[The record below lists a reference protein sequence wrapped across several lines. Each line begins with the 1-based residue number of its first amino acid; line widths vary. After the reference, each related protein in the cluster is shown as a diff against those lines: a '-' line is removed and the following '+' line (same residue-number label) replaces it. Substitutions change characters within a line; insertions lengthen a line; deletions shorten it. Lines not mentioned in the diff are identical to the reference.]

1 MQAYVEGVSTRRVDD
16 LVASMGVA
24 GISKSQVA
32 RICGALDEVV
42 GAWRNRPLDAGPYAF
57 VWVDALVVKVREG
70 GRVVNTSALVAT
82 AVNAE
87 GYRELLGLD
96 IGASEDGT
104 GWTAFLRGL
113 VARGLGGVKLW
124 SATPIRA

>member
-1 MQAYVEGVSTRRVDD
+1 
-16 LVASMGVA
+16 VA
-24 GISKSQVA
+24 GISKRQVS
-32 RICGALDEVV
+32 RICGELDAVV
-42 GAWRNRPLDAGPYAF
+42 DAWRNRPLDAAPYPF

-96 IGASEDGT
+96 IGASEDGPT
-104 GWTAFLRGL
+104 GRRSCAGWSP
-113 VARGLGGVKLW
+113 VALPGSSWW